1 VPRRQ
6 FFEDPAAHGIL
17 CLYEANK
24 IRIGQKDAKRSLAMD
39 QEEAAIFEALL
50 PPPAGSAAVTVLPN
64 RSHARAGRLGIL
76 SLESLIC
83 STHTVRGAK
92 PLLAM
97 PSQPSAQACS
107 KTAVRPTM
115 FSQLNE

>member
-64 RSHARAGRLGIL
+64 RSHARAGRL
-76 SLESLIC
+76 
-83 STHTVRGAK
+83 VRRD
-92 PLLAM
+92 
-97 PSQPSAQACS
+97 S
-107 KTAVRPTM
+107 
-115 FSQLNE
+115 